1 MKARKAK
8 DLNELS
14 DKELVNLL
22 DESKETLARQRIQNS
37 LKQLTDTAGLNVLRK
52 DIARIQTIINERR
65 QVK

>member
-8 DLNELS
+8 DLKELS
-14 DKELVNLL
+14 DKELMNLL

-52 DIARIQTIINERR
+52 DIARIQTIINERI